1 MNIMEVMKREN
12 LGKRYTSKGREFV
25 LKESLYSLWLKD
37 EKTKEVIEDN
47 FTLDEILQ
55 MEFVEIVD
63 VDWSKVP
70 IDTKILVSGDGK
82 DWYRRYFAKYENG
95 IIYAFPDGLSSFTA
109 GYKPECGYRRVCSW
123 EYAKLYEE
131 QDKLKGEVYDDKRK

>member
-1 MNIMEVMKREN
+1 MNIMQVMKKEN
-12 LGKRYTSKGREFV
+12 LGKRYTSEGREFV
-25 LKESLYSLWLKD
+25 LEESLYYLWLKD

-47 FTLDEILQ
+47 LTLDEILQ
-55 MEFVEIVD
+55 MEFEEIVD

-109 GYKPECGYRRVCSW
+109 CYKPECGYRRVCAW
-123 EYAKLYEE
+123 KYGKLYEE
-131 QDKLKGEVYDDKRK
+131 